1 MTRTNKYVGLDVH
14 QATTVIAVQ
23 DERGR
28 VVARSVVPTATDAL
42 VDFVRGMRGPIRV
55 AFEEGTQAQWLHDLL
70 RPLVAEVVVC
80 NRRGDVQLGNKG
92 DHADAE
98 QLAERL
104 RRGGLRAVYH
114 GSPSNPSRDTL
125 KELAR
130 AYQNVLEDR
139 TRTMQRLKAVFRA
152 RGIRTPGRTVY
163 HPAARTTWLAHLPQ
177 PGARLRAEALY
188 AELEMLEQWRRTIR
202 LALLAEAKR
211 DPAWGVL
218 RTIPFLGPIRVA
230 LVLATLQTP
239 WRFRTKRQLWAY
251 AGLAVVTRASAEYD
265 LAEGRPPRRRRP
277 PLTRGLNRNHHPVV
291 KNVLK
296 GAATAAAT
304 RPGPLRDFYEGMVQR
319 GMRTELARVTLTR
332 KLAAILLHLWKTG
345 ERYDPAHLLSTTH
358 FRTH

>member
-14 QATTVIAVQ
+14 QATTVLAVI

-28 VVARSVVPTATDAL
+28 MVERSVVATDTDAL
-42 VDFVRGMRGPIRV
+42 VDFFRGIRGTIRV

-70 RPLVAEVVVC
+70 QPLVMEVVVC

-92 DHADAE
+92 DHADAA
-98 QLAERL
+98 QLADQL

-114 GSPSNPSRDTL
+114 GSRSRDTL

-130 AYQNVLEDR
+130 TYQNVLEDS

-152 RGIRTPGRTVY
+152 RGIRTPGQTVY
-163 HPAARTTWLAHLPQ
+163 HPAARATWLAQLSQ
-177 PGARLRAEALY
+177 PGARLRAEAFY
-188 AELEMLEQWRRTIR
+188 AELEMLQEWRRRIR

-211 DPAWGVL
+211 DPAWPVL

-230 LVLATLQTP
+230 QLLATLQTP

-251 AGLAVVTRASAEYD
+251 AGLAVVTRASAEYE
-265 LAEGRPPRRRRP
+265 LADGRPLRRRRP
-277 PLTRGLNRNHHPVV
+277 PLTRGLNRNHNPVV

-304 RPGPLRDFYEGMVQR
+304 RPGPLRDFYERMVQG
-319 GMRTELARVTLTR
+319 GMRAELARVTLTR

-345 ERYDPAHLLSTTH
+345 ETYDAAYLSSTTS
-358 FRTH
+358 

>member
-1 MTRTNKYVGLDVH
+1 MTRTTKYVGLDVH
-14 QATTVIAVQ
+14 QATTVIAVL

-28 VVARSVVPTATDAL
+28 LIARSIVATAADAL
-42 VDFVRGMRGPIRV
+42 VDFCRGMRGTVRV
-55 AFEEGTQAQWLHDLL
+55 VFEEGTQAQWLHDV
-70 RPLVAEVVVC
+70 LVPVVTEVVVC
-80 NRRGDVQLGNKG
+80 NRRGDVQQGNKG

-98 QLAERL
+98 QLADRL
-104 RRGGLRAVYH
+104 RWGGLRSVYH
-114 GSPSNPSRDTL
+114 GSPSRETL

-130 AYQNVLEDR
+130 TYQTVLEDS

-152 RGIRTPGRTVY
+152 RGIRTPGQRVY
-163 HPAARTTWLAHLPQ
+163 HPAERATWLAQLGQ

-188 AELEMLEQWRRTIR
+188 AELATLAQWRRTIR

-211 DPAWGVL
+211 DPAWRVL

-251 AGLAVVTRASAEYD
+251 AGLAVVTRASAEYELD
-265 LAEGRPPRRRRP
+265 EGRPMRRRRP
-277 PLTRGLNRNHHPVV
+277 PLTRGLNRNHHPLV

-304 RPGPLRDFYEGMVQR
+304 RAGPLHDYYERMVEG
-319 GMRTELARVTLTR
+319 GMREELARVTLTR

-345 ERYDPAHLLSTTH
+345 ETYDAAYLSSTTS
-358 FRTH
+358 